1 MARLAFGY
9 NRVLIRRD
17 ELSREVV
24 TGWLRKYV
32 VAPKYLRE
40 QREWL
45 LTDDGV
51 RLRVHRVT
59 PGVKARATI
68 VLVHGFAGWS
78 RTPTVFA
85 MAHTLARNGI
95 EVIVPEL
102 RGHGGSRGRCT
113 LGAEEARDVD
123 AAVRAA
129 RHDLPVITFGVSLG
143 AAACL
148 LHAGT
153 YRGIEACVAVSAPAR
168 WTGDGHR
175 ASSARV
181 GQSANSRFRRVMLA
195 ALVRTRIAA
204 HREKARPP
212 EEVMGDIAPALTV
225 IVHDPSDQF
234 FDASHATALY
244 EAANEPKQLWWY
256 EGRGH
261 GVDLFDPALAERVS
275 ALVDEVVATGRS
287 RSGVELLRHE
297 EAAGPLGAG
306 VAVDDL
312 PEARPVAGLDEM
324 GELVHDDVVDDP
336 RRTLDERGGETDGAV
351 VDGAGPPA

>member
-1 MARLAFGY
+1 MARLAIGY

-17 ELSREVV
+17 ELNREAV
-24 TGWLRKYV
+24 TSWLRKYV
-32 VAPKYLRE
+32 IAPKYLRA

-51 RLRVHRVT
+51 RLRAHRVT
-59 PGVKARATI
+59 PRRAARATL

-78 RTPTVFA
+78 RTPTVHA
-85 MAHTLARNGI
+85 MAHALARYDI

-102 RGHGGSRGRCT
+102 RGHGRSRGRCT
-113 LGAEEARDVD
+113 LGADEARDVD

-129 RHDLPVITFGVSLG
+129 RPDLPVITFGVSLG

-148 LHAGT
+148 LHAGI
-153 YRGIEACVAVSAPAR
+153 YGGVSACIAVSAPAR

-181 GQSANSRFRRVMLA
+181 GQSANSRFRRAMLA
-195 ALVRTRIAA
+195 TLVRTRIAA
-204 HREKARPP
+204 HRLPARPP
-212 EEVMGDIAPALTV
+212 EEVVGNIAPALTV
-225 IVHDPSDQF
+225 IVHDPSDEF

-244 EAANEPKQLWWY
+244 AAANEPKQMWWY

-275 ALVDEVVATGRS
+275 VLVEEVVAARPSG
-287 RSGVELLRHE
+287 SGVELLRHE
-297 EAAGPLGAG
+297 ESAGPLGPG

-312 PEARPVAGLDEM
+312 PEVRTVTGLDEM
-324 GELVHDDVVDDP
+324 GELVDDDVVDDP
-336 RRTLDERGGETDGAV
+336 RRALDERGR
-351 VDGAGPPA
+351 